1 MKNFDALIQAEGRK
15 AIRHY
20 WKTRTGQLSP
30 RREGGK
36 VRDQGR
42 RAEVTGG
49 KQLDGFLRLIR
60 NVLKN
65 AGVNNAEV
73 FTGQIDS
80 YIPGFFR
87 PTKRWDLLAI
97 ADGNLLVCIEVKSQA
112 GPSYGNNFNNRIE
125 EAIGNA
131 HDFWRAY
138 QEKAFTSSMKPF
150 LGFLM
155 LLEDDTAS
163 TKAVKEK
170 EPHFKVLPEFKNA
183 SYARRYEIFCEKAQ
197 REGLYDATA
206 FLMSDQRG
214 GLKGEYLEPSDQLT
228 LKKLAAEIYGK
239 AVAYCK
245 QRETAITKTGG

>member
-1 MKNFDALIQAEGRK
+1 M
-15 AIRHY
+15 
-20 WKTRTGQLSP
+20 
-30 RREGGK
+30 
-36 VRDQGR
+36 
-42 RAEVTGG
+42 
-49 KQLDGFLRLIR
+49 
-60 NVLKN
+60 LKD
-65 AGVNNAEV
+65 AGVKNAEV

-97 ADGNLLVCIEVKSQA
+97 VDGNLLVCIEVKSQA

-155 LLEDDTAS
+155 LLEHDAAS

-170 EPHFKVLPEFKNA
+170 EPHFKVLPEFNNA
-183 SYARRYEIFCEKAQ
+183 SYAKRYEIFCEKAQ

-206 FLMSDQRG
+206 LQALGKSVETVGRRRSMRAGQRRCS
-214 GLKGEYLEPSDQLT
+214 LSY
-228 LKKLAAEIYGK
+228 
-239 AVAYCK
+239 AVASRKCQQK
-245 QRETAITKTGG
+245 GGEQGQAYVFQHRIFLAGKVSS